1 MQCTF
6 QAEVITPLLVAGA
19 DPRSPDVVREGLR
32 PPEVRGQLRYWFRAM
47 MGAIVGDDLKA
58 LRMLEGRVF
67 GDTDQ
72 RSKVKVVTVPVVAFT
87 PQTAYLR
94 MNDPGTLTLPSGR
107 TVAAPSRKAIPPPTP
122 YSLRLTGVDQTEL
135 NLGLGALWLV
145 MMLSGFGARIRRGF
159 GSLALFPKDTETA
172 QALQNLD
179 LSFTYPGADLK
190 GIAATLMAGLSR
202 VKAVFQHYAAI
213 GSPSPAST
221 YRVLS
226 AQTARLYLIRPKG
239 RFWGRWQD
247 AMDDLRDNVFRPL
260 KQVISPVVNPL
271 TGSPSIGSASPRQ
284 PSPLIIQIK
293 RTGAGGYFGVLL
305 AFKED
310 LYFGPGW
317 GTLDSFLRGLTGYEV
332 EAVTLP

>member
-19 DPRSPDVVREGLR
+19 DPRSPDVMREGLR

-47 MGAIVGDDLKA
+47 MGGIVGDDLKT
-58 LRMLEGRVF
+58 LRTLEGRVF

-72 RSKVKVVTVPVVAFT
+72 HSKIKVVTAPVAAFT

-107 TVAAPSRKAIPPPTP
+107 AVAAPSRKAIPPPTP
-122 YSLRLTGVDQTEL
+122 YSLWLTGVAQTEL

-145 MMLSGFGARIRRGF
+145 IMLSGVGARIRRGF
-159 GSLALFPKDTETA
+159 GSLALAPTDTETA

-179 LSFTYPGADLK
+179 LSFTYTGADLK
-190 GIAATLMAGLSR
+190 ALATTLAAGLSR
-202 VKAVFQHYAAI
+202 VKAVFQRYAAI

-226 AQTARLYLIRPKG
+226 SPTARLYLIRPKT
-239 RFWGRWQD
+239 RFWGGWQD
-247 AMDDLRDNVFRPL
+247 AMDDLRKDVYRAF
-260 KQVISPVVNPL
+260 KGVISR
-271 TGSPSIGSASPRQ
+271 SSIGSASPRQ

-293 RTGAGGYFGVLL
+293 RTGARGYFGVLL

-317 GTLDSFLRGLTGYEV
+317 GTLDSFLRGLAGYEV
-332 EAVTLP
+332 ELVTLP